1 MEWKFP
7 FTAVISGPSGSGKS
21 HFIDRF
27 IKNLNQMVDVKFDR
41 IMLYYTEWQ
50 NGYLRLGKDIE
61 FHEGLPQFSDFSSDN
76 KPKLV
81 ILDDLQKESSNNIV
95 ADIFTKGSH
104 HWGISVIFV
113 TQNLFHQG
121 RNQRTIALNTSYL
134 VIFKNPRD
142 RSQINHMARQ
152 VYPEDP
158 KFLQEA
164 YHDATARPH
173 ATVTYYWISNRTH
186 TNLSECGQIFFPM
199 MRSTMFMYLKL

>member
-1 MEWKFP
+1 
-7 FTAVISGPSGSGKS
+7 
-21 HFIDRF
+21 
-27 IKNLNQMVDVKFDR
+27 MVDVKFER

-50 NGYLRLGKDIE
+50 NGYLRLGKNIE
-61 FHEGLPQFSDFSSDN
+61 LHEGLPQFSDFTSDN

-81 ILDDLQKESSNNIV
+81 ILDDLQKESSDNIV

-121 RNQRTIALNTSYL
+121 QNQRTITLNTSYL

-164 YHDATARPH
+164 YYDATARPH
-173 ATVTYYWISNRTH
+173 GYILLDLKQDTHESFRVRTNIFPDDEVNYVYVSKTIRRSSQHQDPTVMSI
-186 TNLSECGQIFFPM
+186 
-199 MRSTMFMYLKL
+199 